1 MGAFLRTVTVL
12 ARVYSGKE
20 NHGEYS
26 RRKGLVIGLDLPYT
40 SEGIM
45 GERMAGR
52 DSQTRGSLTNLSE
65 VLAWVKN
72 WSLKENQSC
81 HICRVPNCNHAGGA
95 NKNVIGKLFLQCV
108 TFYFTSIF

>member
-45 GERMAGR
+45 GERMANPWVRKIPWRRKWQPTPVLLPGKSHGQR
-52 DSQTRGSLTNLSE
+52 SL
-65 VLAWVKN
+65 V
-72 WSLKENQSC
+72 
-81 HICRVPNCNHAGGA
+81 G
-95 NKNVIGKLFLQCV
+95 
-108 TFYFTSIF
+108 